1 MKGGWYKMLSIA
13 MDILNLMLAILALL
27 FSGLSLHRSR
37 MSQRPYIK
45 LIDMFFDPSEFY
57 CYSSE
62 AKDKY
67 EKFKEEHKKIINNTV
82 GEICSKNIDGREY
95 LLVNMLEK
103 DYNLNNVKLIL
114 APYQFVFTN
123 TGKFVP
129 ELRVVKGIFK
139 LKSSIKSRRNVDY
152 KIVPSDITNEEV
164 NIKIAYIC
172 QDGFETSVIY
182 PRLLDEKEKFSYKK
196 DNEKAENIVN
206 FKREEYVIIGRSNSN
221 IRYKIKIIFTWKGK
235 LIFQTK

>member
-1 MKGGWYKMLSIA
+1 
-13 MDILNLMLAILALL
+13 
-27 FSGLSLHRSR
+27 
-37 MSQRPYIK
+37 
-45 LIDMFFDPSEFY
+45 
-57 CYSSE
+57 
-62 AKDKY
+62 
-67 EKFKEEHKKIINNTV
+67 
-82 GEICSKNIDGREY
+82 
-95 LLVNMLEK
+95 
-103 DYNLNNVKLIL
+103 
-114 APYQFVFTN
+114 
-123 TGKFVP
+123 
-129 ELRVVKGIFK
+129 LRVVKGIFK